1 MLWKNF
7 LTRIFF
13 GRSKTLSSNIG
24 TLNTMP
30 VNKSGLCLLNPVTSM
45 NEKYLC
51 FQHTSTDF
59 IQAVTGEGA
68 FYNANNLLALR
79 EVRCEG

>member
-1 MLWKNF
+1 
-7 LTRIFF
+7 
-13 GRSKTLSSNIG
+13 
-24 TLNTMP
+24 MP

-59 IQAVTGEGA
+59 IQAVTEEGA

-79 EVRCEG
+79 EVRFEG